1 MGDIWR
7 VYSAILY
14 KSKWNL
20 YILVF
25 EYIPFVDDEAF
36 SFRIQSRALTKRK
49 PIHSMKCSNKN
60 KNYTRRL
67 TSMKSG
73 NDHYIN
79 GNGKSSSSSSTS
91 RSTSTASQHVIRQ
104 HTSHWLIRMLHISMF
119 TCHFTHTNDIMLWL
133 FGFGSFV
140 EHTYFKLNE
149 CRCSSLFFSSLVLF
163 YIYFPKLMNFIWN
176 CWEMKFLASFT
187 LLVF

>member
-1 MGDIWR
+1 M
-7 VYSAILY
+7 
-14 KSKWNL
+14 KSI
-20 YILVF
+20 YF
-25 EYIPFVDDEAF
+25 G
-36 SFRIQSRALTKRK
+36 FRIYSVCGRWSVFISHSEPCTDKEKTNSFNEMLKQTK
-49 PIHSMKCSNKN
+49 

-79 GNGKSSSSSSTS
+79 GSSSSSTTTS

-104 HTSHWLIRMLHISMF
+104 HTSHWLIRMPHISMF

-149 CRCSSLFFSSLVLF
+149 CRCSSLFFSLVLF
-163 YIYFPKLMNFIWN
+163 YIFFPKLMNFIWN

>member
-25 EYIPFVDDEAF
+25 EYIPSVDDEAF

-49 PIHSMKCSNKN
+49 PIHSMKCKNK

-79 GNGKSSSSSSTS
+79 GSSSSSSTS

-104 HTSHWLIRMLHISMF
+104 HTSHWLIRMPHISMF

-149 CRCSSLFFSSLVLF
+149 CRCSSLFFSLVLF
-163 YIYFPKLMNFIWN
+163 NIFFPKLMNFIWN